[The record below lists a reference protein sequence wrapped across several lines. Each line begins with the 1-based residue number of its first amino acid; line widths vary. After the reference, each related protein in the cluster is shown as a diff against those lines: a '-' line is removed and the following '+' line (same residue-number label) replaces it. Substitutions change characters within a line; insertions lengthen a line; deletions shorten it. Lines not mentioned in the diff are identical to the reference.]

1 LSIAYI
7 LFDRAMEHRM
17 RDLDQLEEHDPEE
30 RSSRTGI
37 IVMMAGAV
45 ALGLG
50 LAVFTA
56 LNQAK
61 GSHGVPE
68 ADPLDQLDR
77 VAGAVARG
85 AGSKGDNQV
94 QAVQAEP
101 KAEPAV
107 DATKL
112 TFERSLSE
120 NEERP
125 EVLAALEAAAREE
138 ETLAAAHAEAK
149 NTPDKLPVVDD
160 VAPLPAAA
168 LLEKAARDAED
179 AEPGATPRREERI
192 RVSLPAG
199 LVASSASGKLAMAAR
214 HDKLVAASLPK
225 RSTLPRAHVGAE
237 GEYTLQ
243 VISFDSAGPAQEFAD
258 GLRAKGYEAFVTM
271 GDIDGRGRYYRV
283 RIGPFSTKPQ
293 AEAVRHT
300 FETIERMNVI
310 VVKRP

>member
-7 LFDRAMEHRM
+7 LFDRAMEHFM

-30 RSSRTGI
+30 RSSRIGI
-37 IVMMAGAV
+37 VVMAGAV

-50 LAVFTA
+50 LAVFA
-56 LNQAK
+56 AFNQAA
-61 GSHGVPE
+61 GPRSLPE

-77 VAGAVARG
+77 VASAVGRG
-85 AGSKGDNQV
+85 AENKTDGPV
-94 QAVQAEP
+94 QAVTADP

-112 TFERSLSE
+112 TFEHSLSE

-138 ETLAAAHAEAK
+138 ETLAAAHAESKTA
-149 NTPDKLPVVDD
+149 PDRLSVIDD

-168 LLEKAARDAED
+168 LLEKAERDAQDDER
-179 AEPGATPRREERI
+179 AVTSGREERI
-192 RVSLPAG
+192 RVSMPAG
-199 LVASSASGKLAMAAR
+199 VVASSASGKLAKAAR

-225 RSTLPRAHVGAE
+225 RSTLPRARVGAE

-243 VISFDSAGPAQEFAD
+243 VISFDSAGQAQEFAD
-258 GLRAKGYEAFVTM
+258 GLRAKGYEAFVSM
-271 GDIDGRGRYYRV
+271 GDVDGRGRYYRV

-300 FETIERMNVI
+300 FETVERMNVI

>member
-7 LFDRAMEHRM
+7 LFHRAMEHFM

-30 RSSRTGI
+30 RSSRAGI
-37 IVMMAGAV
+37 VVMAGAV

-50 LAVFTA
+50 LAVFA
-56 LNQAK
+56 AFNQAA
-61 GSHGVPE
+61 GPRGVPE

-77 VAGAVARG
+77 VASVVGRG
-85 AGSKGDNQV
+85 AGKADS
-94 QAVQAEP
+94 QAQAATADP

-112 TFERSLSE
+112 TFEHSLSE

-138 ETLAAAHAEAK
+138 ETLAAAHAEA
-149 NTPDKLPVVDD
+149 NSAPDRLAVVDE

-168 LLEKAARDAED
+168 LLEKAERDARDD
-179 AEPGATPRREERI
+179 EPAAAPGREERI
-192 RVSLPAG
+192 RVSMPAG
-199 LVASSASGKLAMAAR
+199 VVASSASGKLAKAAR

-225 RSTLPRAHVGAE
+225 RSTLPRARVGAE

-243 VISFDSAGPAQEFAD
+243 VISFDSAGQAQEFAD
-258 GLRAKGYEAFVTM
+258 GLRAKGYEAFVSM
-271 GDIDGRGRYYRV
+271 GDVDGRGRYYRV
-283 RIGPFSTKPQ
+283 RIGPFSSKPQ

-300 FETIERMNVI
+300 FETVERMNVI